1 MSVKIRLQ
9 RGGRHKLPVY
19 SIVVADSHRSRDGKF
34 IERLGY
40 WAPKAKPTEQ
50 GLSLTEERLNHWI
63 SLGAQPSDVVI
74 RLMVK
79 LGVGPQKLRDDYA
92 AKKQRRIKAEQ
103 AVKDF
108 TAKREAGKAAKEAK
122 ANEAAEAAAAAEA
135 KAAAEA
141 AAAAEAKAAA
151 EAQAAAAAEAPAAE
165 EQPAA

>member
-34 IERLGY
+34 IERLGF
-40 WAPKAKPTEQ
+40 WAPKAKATEQ
-50 GLSLTEERLNHWI
+50 GLSISEERLNHWI
-63 SLGAQPSDVVI
+63 GLGAQPSDVVI

-79 LGVGPQKLRDDYA
+79 LGVGPQKLREDYA

-103 AVKDF
+103 FAKDF

-122 ANEAAEAAAAAEA
+122 AAEAAAT
-135 KAAAEA
+135 
-141 AAAAEAKAAA
+141 
-151 EAQAAAAAEAPAAE
+151 PE